1 MTSWLTDERQE
12 IADLLTEAGFA
23 ATVHVPSVPLPPFAM
38 VLPGS
43 PYLDEGELFGER
55 AMRLDIWIVA
65 GQGDTPSLADGLDEQ
80 IAGIV
85 QTLEGEEITVESVA
99 QPTTWQPAN
108 GSTNLVSIL
117 SVRLLVRPPA
127 PTT

>member
-12 IADLLTEAGFA
+12 VADLLTEAGFSG
-23 ATVHVPSVPLPPFAM
+23 TVHVPSVPLPPLAM

-55 AMRLDIWIVA
+55 AMRLDIWVVA

-85 QTLEGEEITVESVA
+85 QTLEGDGITVESVA
-99 QPTTWQPAN
+99 QPITWKPAN
-108 GSTNLVSIL
+108 GSENLVSII

-127 PTT
+127 LTT